1 MEAYLIM
8 MNDAILAAA
17 IEVLKEPT
25 LYSHPNRKEQC
36 FLSVYQIAVLVKE
49 KLGLRDP
56 VGGDEQAP
64 HRLSRDI
71 AHKLST
77 MADNGEPIE
86 RAFFSTKGL
95 DKGGFQ
101 FDGESVP
108 SSSSFS
114 MFRWIG

>member
-1 MEAYLIM
+1 M

-17 IEVLKEPT
+17 IEVLKD
-25 LYSHPNRKEQC
+25 PNPYHGDRKEQC
-36 FLSVYQIAVLVKE
+36 FLSAYQIAVLVKK
-49 KLGLRDP
+49 KLGLSDP

-64 HRLSRDI
+64 HYLSRDI

-77 MADNGEPIE
+77 MTEDGEPIE

-114 MFRWIG
+114 MFRWVG

>member
-1 MEAYLIM
+1 M

-17 IEVLKEPT
+17 IEVLKAPN
-25 LYSHPNRKEQC
+25 LYHGRKEQC
-36 FLSVYQIAVLVKE
+36 FLSAYQIAILVKE
-49 KLGLRDP
+49 KLGLSNP

-64 HRLSRDI
+64 HYLSRDI

-77 MADNGEPIE
+77 MADNDKSIE

-95 DKGGFQ
+95 DEKGFQ
-101 FDGESVP
+101 FDGGNVP

-114 MFRWIG
+114 MFRWVG